1 MLEDLTRRLE
11 AVFQKLR
18 GYGKLSEGNIAE
30 ALKEIRRALL
40 EADVNF
46 KVVKDFI
53 SAVQEQAL
61 GQEVYRSVTPGQM
74 IVKIVH
80 DELVKLLGETSTQ
93 LKTAGIPP
101 TIIMLAGL
109 QGSGK
114 TTFAGKLA
122 GFLKKK
128 GRHPMLAAA
137 DIYRPAAVEQLKIV
151 GQQLNIPVYSAQLQ
165 DAVQICTEAIQA
177 ARNQSC
183 DLLII
188 DTAGRMHIDADMMAE
203 AERIK
208 TRIKPH
214 EILFVADGMTG
225 QDAVTVARE
234 FNDRLEFDGIVLTK
248 LDGDTR
254 GGAALSIRAVT
265 HKPIK
270 FIATGEKYDAIEQ
283 FFPERMASRI
293 LGMGDVISLVEKA
306 QQAVNQEQA
315 EKLEKKLRREDF
327 NLEDFFDQLQQ
338 IKKMGPLD
346 QLLNLIPGLGS
357 QLRDVKIEDKQF
369 GKLEAIISSMT
380 VKERQNPRII
390 DGSRRR
396 RIAGGSGTR
405 VQDINQLLNQFGQ
418 MKKMIQKMKRMPMR
432 GLGKIP
438 LA

>member
-1 MLEDLTRRLE
+1 
-11 AVFQKLR
+11 
-18 GYGKLSEGNIAE
+18 
-30 ALKEIRRALL
+30 
-40 EADVNF
+40 
-46 KVVKDFI
+46 
-53 SAVQEQAL
+53 
-61 GQEVYRSVTPGQM
+61 
-74 IVKIVH
+74 
-80 DELVKLLGETSTQ
+80 
-93 LKTAGIPP
+93 
-101 TIIMLAGL
+101 
-109 QGSGK
+109 
-114 TTFAGKLA
+114 
-122 GFLKKK
+122 
-128 GRHPMLAAA
+128 MLAAA

-151 GQQLNIPVYSAQLQ
+151 GQQLNIPVYNAQVQ
-165 DAVQICTEAIQA
+165 DVVQICIEAVQA

-188 DTAGRMHIDADMMAE
+188 DTAGRMHIDAEMMAE

-208 TRIKPH
+208 ARIKPH

-270 FIATGEKYDAIEQ
+270 FIATGEKNDAIEQ

-338 IKKMGPLD
+338 LKKMGPLD
-346 QLLNLIPGLGS
+346 QLLNMIPGLGS

-390 DGSRRR
+390 NGSRRR
-396 RIAGGSGTR
+396 RIAGGSGTQ

-432 GLGKIP
+432 GWGKIP

>member
-18 GYGKLSEGNIAE
+18 GYGKLSESNIAE

-80 DELVKLLGETSTQ
+80 DQLVKLLGETSTQ

-122 GFLKKK
+122 GFLRKK

-137 DIYRPAAVEQLKIV
+137 DIHRPAAVEQLKIV

-188 DTAGRMHIDADMMAE
+188 DTAGRMHIDAEMMAE

-208 TRIKPH
+208 ARIKPH

-338 IKKMGPLD
+338 LKKMGPLD

>member
-18 GYGKLSEGNIAE
+18 GYGKLSESNIAE

-80 DELVKLLGETSTQ
+80 DQLVKLLGETSTQ

-122 GFLKKK
+122 GFLRKK

-151 GQQLNIPVYSAQLQ
+151 GQQLNIPVYSAQVQ
-165 DAVQICTEAIQA
+165 DVVQICIEAVQA

-188 DTAGRMHIDADMMAE
+188 DTAGRMHIDAEMMAE

-208 TRIKPH
+208 ARIKPH

-270 FIATGEKYDAIEQ
+270 FIATGEKNDAIEQ

-338 IKKMGPLD
+338 LKKMGPLD
-346 QLLNLIPGLGS
+346 QLLNMIPGLGS

-390 DGSRRR
+390 NGSRRR